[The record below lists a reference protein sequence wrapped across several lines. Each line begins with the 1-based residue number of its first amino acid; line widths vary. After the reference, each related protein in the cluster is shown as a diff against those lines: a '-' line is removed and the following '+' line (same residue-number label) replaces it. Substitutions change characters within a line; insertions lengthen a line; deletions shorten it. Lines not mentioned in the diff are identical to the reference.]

1 MQYLIVDGYALAHR
15 AWHAYPELTNDKGRE
30 TQVTVGF
37 FKQLVS
43 RVSNLDSYQLIF
55 VFDSPGGSFRNSM
68 DSSYKANRGKQRDAF
83 YEQIDEV
90 VRLCKM
96 IAPTYQIPG
105 FEADDLAGSFVS
117 QFVGPDD
124 EARLLTVDGDWL
136 QLLQKNV
143 TVQQLKT
150 TGPPVFWT
158 RELFFERYSGLK
170 PAQLVDLKALT
181 GDDSDNIP
189 GLKGCGWVTANKLL
203 SLYGTVENIYD
214 NILRVTNKGGVQVS
228 LMENKERVLLNK
240 ELAQIKKD
248 VSMPEPVTSECKS
261 DEFLDYLVD
270 ELNAE
275 NLANLMGVYFQ
286 TKRG

>member
-15 AWHAYPELTNDKGRE
+15 AWHAYPELTNNAGQP
-30 TQVTVGF
+30 TQVTCGF
-37 FKQLVS
+37 FKQLIS
-43 RVSNLDSYQLIF
+43 RVSNLDDYQLVF
-55 VFDSPGGSFRNSM
+55 MFDSPGGSFRNNL
-68 DSSYKANRGKQRDAF
+68 DTNYKGTRTKQADTF
-83 YEQIDEV
+83 YQQVDEV

-105 FEADDLAGSFVS
+105 YEADDLAGSFVT
-117 QFVGPDD
+117 QCLGPDD
-124 EARLLTVDGDWL
+124 AAKLLTVDGDWL
-136 QLLQKNV
+136 QLLSERV

-170 PAQLVDLKALT
+170 PSQLIDLKALT

-189 GLKGCGWVTANKLL
+189 GLKGFGWVTANKLL
-203 SLYGTVENIYD
+203 CQYKTVEGIYE
-214 NILRVTNKGGVQVS
+214 NILRVTNKGGVQTK
-228 LMENKERVLLNK
+228 LIEGKDRVFLNK
-240 ELAQIKKD
+240 TLATIKCDIELPDMSGQQYD
-248 VSMPEPVTSECKS
+248 S
-261 DEFLDYLVD
+261 DAFLDYLMNQV
-270 ELNAE
+270 NAQ